1 MIDFIHPKSRY
12 FLVSKIISLVVLI
25 LVVTGVYLLAAPIRT
40 ALSDDEKTSLS
51 GFTELPAN
59 LPPEDYLLSDLHLPT
74 NEVIEITNKQGEEI
88 NNSVNS
94 PVKNTVVLGV
104 SYNKQATQELA
115 AKKNVNKIV
124 IPKMGVDSEVL
135 EGNSE
140 DILWKGIWRMPIGST
155 PNQGGNTIITA
166 HRYLHRPPSP
176 KTFYLIDKLVK
187 GDIITVYWEGVKYEY
202 KVSETKIVEP
212 EDISILHNTS
222 DDRLTIFSCTP
233 LFTSKQR
240 LVVIAEK
247 I

>member
-12 FLVSKIISLVVLI
+12 YLLAKIISLLVFI
-25 LVVTGVYLLAAPIRT
+25 LFGIGAYLVSDPIRT
-40 ALSDDEKTSLS
+40 ALSDEKNNSLN
-51 GFTELPAN
+51 GYTELPAN
-59 LPPEDYLLSDLHLPT
+59 LPPEDYLLTDLHLPI
-74 NEVIEITNKQGEEI
+74 NQEIKLV
-88 NNSVNS
+88 NSVEKEKKN
-94 PVKNTVVLGV
+94 KNTVVLGV
-104 SYNKQATQELA
+104 SYNEQAQIALTNKQ
-115 AKKNVNKIV
+115 NINKII
-124 IPKMGVDSEVL
+124 IPKMGVDSEIL

-176 KTFYLIDKLVK
+176 KTFYLIDKLEV

-202 KVSETKIVEP
+202 KVTESKIVEP
-212 EDISILHNTS
+212 NEISILHNTA
-222 DDRLTIFSCTP
+222 DDRLTLFSCTP

-240 LVVIAEK
+240 LIVTAKK